1 METYLCAVQSD
12 VEQKNTVKNLFIGKF
27 FLWQEVGQT
36 CFIAI
41 LSYGMQVII
50 MRFLPFSLQA
60 MVILIAERCNIK
72 IQAAKDI
79 YDHEDSKTLVSLAM
93 QSRGHASS

>member
-1 METYLCAVQSD
+1 MV
-12 VEQKNTVKNLFIGKF
+12 
-27 FLWQEVGQT
+27 
-36 CFIAI
+36 
-41 LSYGMQVII
+41 MQVII
-50 MRFLPFSLQA
+50 MRLQA

-93 QSRGHASS
+93 QSCGHASS

>member
-27 FLWQEVGQT
+27 VLRQEVGQT

-41 LSYGMQVII
+41 LSYG
-50 MRFLPFSLQA
+50 
-60 MVILIAERCNIK
+60 
-72 IQAAKDI
+72 
-79 YDHEDSKTLVSLAM
+79 
-93 QSRGHASS
+93 HASYNNAVSAIFFTGNGYSHC